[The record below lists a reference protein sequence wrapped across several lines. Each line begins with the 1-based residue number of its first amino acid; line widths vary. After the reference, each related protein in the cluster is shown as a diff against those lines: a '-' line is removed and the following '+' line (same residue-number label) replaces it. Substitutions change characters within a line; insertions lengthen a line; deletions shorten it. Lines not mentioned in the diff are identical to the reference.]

1 MTLLGLNT
9 YIGVTCDK
17 CHSGGD
23 LISRMRVYNHTK
35 LTDIFKC
42 KCGNE
47 FTYEQGIIND
57 YCEDHFASEYNFIS
71 DIFLN
76 GFCEI
81 TVGIVSTI
89 NLKQEVPIINKVILS
104 PDGGGASVCVEPLII
119 ENRKSIKVI
128 SSERTFSLNFA
139 PVSIIKVGQRV
150 KIGWTLY
157 GRTKDL
163 KIAPWRFLLIYSK
176 EQKINKNYLLSY
188 LSAAMALEAYINSR
202 ISKNLCDKKID
213 KDSIEI
219 FIKEST
225 MPDKLFKL
233 VSSLFGIIWPMGV
246 VSRNKLEEIISKRN
260 KIAHGKLIKVDLVEA
275 NEAFKT
281 VVTGIYELEKFK

>member
-1 MTLLGLNT
+1 
-9 YIGVTCDK
+9 
-17 CHSGGD
+17 
-23 LISRMRVYNHTK
+23 MRVNNHTK
-35 LTDIFKC
+35 LTEIFIC
-42 KCGNE
+42 NCGNK

-81 TVGIVSTI
+81 TVGTVSTI
-89 NLKQEVPIINKVILS
+89 NLTQEVPIINKVMLS
-104 PDGGGASVCVEPLII
+104 PAGGSASVCVEPLII

-139 PVSIIKVGQRV
+139 PDSIIKVGQRA

-202 ISKNLCDKKID
+202 ISKNLDDKKID

-219 FIKEST
+219 FIKESN

-233 VSSLFGIIWPMGV
+233 ASSLFGIRWPMGA
-246 VSRNKLEEIISKRN
+246 VSKNKLEEIISKRN

-281 VVTGIYELEKFK
+281 IVTGICEFETFK